1 MGWVEYAPFGRLD
14 LVRGWLG
21 LAGGGAALGMAAG
34 AARGLLALHRNGDW
48 RNGTLW
54 LGWLRAAPWI
64 VGLGLAG
71 AAAGIVTALLVRRAP
86 RSRVFSV
93 PLVVLAAA
101 GLSLLVHDPVGAL
114 RAGSRPSVIL
124 VSIDTLRADRLLGPQ
139 GAGTM
144 PRLHALLEDGTVF
157 AQATSAAPWTLPSH
171 VSLFLSQLPF
181 DHGVRWVRNAI
192 SPGRCTLAERFRDAG
207 YRTAA
212 FTGGVYVA
220 AHFGLNQGFE
230 AYEDHDEEKE
240 GGSAGIFSGALG
252 WVRRH
257 RDAPFFLF
265 VHTYEAHTPY
275 RGASALPRGRLGP
288 VFRTED
294 VAAAQSGRLVLT
306 EEERRYVSSL
316 YDGDVRDADTHVA
329 GFLED
334 LRGEG
339 VLDDAVLVVL
349 SDHGEDLW
357 DHDVTRS
364 PGHGHALYEELV
376 HVPLAVRAPGRVRA
390 GATLTTPVS
399 LLDVAPTL
407 LELCRLPA
415 DPGHRGR
422 SLADALRT
430 GTEPES
436 RPVSSESVQYGPDR
450 FAVREGAVKVIVA
463 PHPDRVHY
471 DVRLDVLPVEMFDL
485 AADPLEHDPVS
496 GRAATGAARVL
507 DSAVT
512 RARVALRGRSGGAE
526 GAGAIPEALRERL
539 RSLGY
544 IQ

>member
-1 MGWVEYAPFGRLD
+1 M
-14 LVRGWLG
+14 VRGWVG

-34 AARGLLALHRNGDW
+34 AARGLLVLHRNADW
-48 RNGTLW
+48 RNDTLW
-54 LGWLRAAPWI
+54 LGWFRAAPWI

-71 AAAGIVTALLVRRAP
+71 AAAGIVTALLIRRAP
-86 RSRVFSV
+86 RSPFFSV
-93 PLVVLAAA
+93 PLAVLAAA
-101 GLSLLVHDPVGAL
+101 GLSLLVHEPVGAL

-124 VSIDTLRADRLLGPQ
+124 VSIDTLRADRLLGQ
-139 GAGTM
+139 KGAETM
-144 PRLHALLEDGTVF
+144 PRMHALLKDGTFF

-171 VSLFLSQLPF
+171 VSLFMSQLPF
-181 DHGVRWVRNAI
+181 DHGVRWTRNTI
-192 SPGRCTLAERFRDAG
+192 SARRCTLAERFRDAG

-220 AHFGLNQGFE
+220 AHFGLDQGFE
-230 AYEDHDEEKE
+230 VYEDHDEEKE
-240 GGSAGIFSGALG
+240 GGSAGIFSGALR
-252 WVRRH
+252 WVRGH
-257 RDAPFFLF
+257 RSAPFFLF

-275 RGASALPRGRLGP
+275 RGASTLPRGRLGP

-294 VAAAQSGRLVLT
+294 VAAAQNGRLVLT
-306 EEERRYVSSL
+306 EEERRYVTSL

-334 LRGEG
+334 LRREG
-339 VLDDAVLVVL
+339 MLDDAVLVVL

-357 DHDVTRS
+357 DHEVTRS

-390 GATLTTPVS
+390 GATLSTPVS

-407 LELCRLPA
+407 LDLCRLPA
-415 DPGHRGR
+415 DPGYRGR

-430 GTEPES
+430 GKEPES

-450 FAVREGAVKVIVA
+450 FAVREGAVKAIVA
-463 PHPDRVHY
+463 PQPDRFNY
-471 DVRLDVLPVEMFDL
+471 DVHLDVLPVEIFDL
-485 AADPLEHDPVS
+485 ATDPLERDPVS
-496 GRAATGAARVL
+496 GRTATGAATVL

-512 RARVALRGRSGGAE
+512 RARAALRGRGAAGE
-526 GAGAIPEALRERL
+526 GTEAIPEALRERL